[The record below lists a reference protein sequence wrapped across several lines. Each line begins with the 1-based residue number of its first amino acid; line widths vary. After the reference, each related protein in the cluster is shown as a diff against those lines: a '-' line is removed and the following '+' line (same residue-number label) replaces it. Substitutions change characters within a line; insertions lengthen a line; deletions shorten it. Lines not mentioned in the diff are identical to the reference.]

1 LAESRS
7 AVERKETKVTSHT
20 HEKYIITDIDGTVV
34 PHPYH
39 SGLTQSERNP
49 YITKL
54 LHLMSNHHVACVT
67 GRTLHGWK
75 RLWTDSGNDPHLPRL
90 MGLSF
95 GAEVY
100 FHGKAQPVTPNSHE
114 LEQATHELSAAL
126 DAIPEFR
133 NQADTADVMS
143 KGKLQGYSIEVK
155 PRIVQID
162 WNFATES
169 LNLRFA
175 EQVFHT
181 LNPHLARKA
190 ALRCQVFHRRIDI
203 LSDGFVPKAELAHH
217 VADWVQNTRLA
228 PAGGITN
235 QLPECIVLGD
245 ELYDDYLFQSI
256 KTLKPKVFGH
266 VRCIGVRNGN
276 TALFQHADKVVES
289 PDEAWELIDNELKG
303 SR

>member
-1 LAESRS
+1 M
-7 AVERKETKVTSHT
+7 TSQT

-54 LHLMSNHHVACVT
+54 LHLMRNHHVACVT

-100 FHGKAQPVTPNSHE
+100 FHGKALPVTPNSHE

-217 VADWVQNTRLA
+217 IADWVQNTRLA
-228 PAGGITN
+228 PAGGNTT

>member
-1 LAESRS
+1 M
-7 AVERKETKVTSHT
+7 TSHP

-54 LHLMSNHHVACVT
+54 LHLMRNHHVACVT

-100 FHGKAQPVTPNSHE
+100 FHGKALPVTPNSHE
-114 LEQATHELSAAL
+114 LEQATHELRAAL
-126 DAIPEFR
+126 DASPEFR

-143 KGKLQGYSIEVK
+143 KGRLQGYSIEVK

-162 WNFATES
+162 WNFAT
-169 LNLRFA
+169 
-175 EQVFHT
+175 
-181 LNPHLARKA
+181 
-190 ALRCQVFHRRIDI
+190 
-203 LSDGFVPKAELAHH
+203 
-217 VADWVQNTRLA
+217 QN
-228 PAGGITN
+228 
-235 QLPECIVLGD
+235 
-245 ELYDDYLFQSI
+245 
-256 KTLKPKVFGH
+256 
-266 VRCIGVRNGN
+266 
-276 TALFQHADKVVES
+276 ALFWATNCMTTTSFRASKRSNQRCLAMFAASEFVKVTPRCFIMQTKLWKARTRHGNS
-289 PDEAWELIDNELKG
+289 LMPNSKG
-303 SR
+303 LGRKIGDCAVRH

>member
-1 LAESRS
+1 
-7 AVERKETKVTSHT
+7 VTSHT

-54 LHLMSNHHVACVT
+54 LHLMRNHHVACVT

-100 FHGKAQPVTPNSHE
+100 FHGKALPVTPNSHE
-114 LEQATHELSAAL
+114 LQQATHELRAAL

-133 NQADTADVMS
+133 NQADTAVTMS
-143 KGKLQGYSIEVK
+143 KGQLQGYSIEVK

-169 LNLRFA
+169 MNLRFA

-228 PAGGITN
+228 PVDSRG

-276 TALFQHADKVVES
+276 TALFQHADEVVES
-289 PDEAWELIDNELKG
+289 PKEAWDLIDIELKG

>member
-1 LAESRS
+1 MLFGHE
-7 AVERKETKVTSHT
+7 KETDVKLHPP
-20 HEKYIITDIDGTVV
+20 EKYIITDIDGTVV

-49 YITKL
+49 YITRL
-54 LHLMSNHHVACVT
+54 LELMRNHHVACVT
-67 GRTLHGWK
+67 GRTPQGWR

-100 FHGKAQPVTPNSHE
+100 FHGKALPVTPSSHE
-114 LEQATHELSAAL
+114 LTQATEELRTALAAIA
-126 DAIPEFR
+126 DFR
-133 NQADTADVMS
+133 NQADTAVVMS
-143 KGKLQGYSIEVK
+143 KGQLQGYSIEVK

-169 LNLRFA
+169 MNLRFA

-181 LNPHLARKA
+181 LNPHLASKA
-190 ALRCQVFHRRIDI
+190 ALRCQVFHQRIDI

-228 PAGGITN
+228 AAEN
-235 QLPECIVLGD
+235 REHLPECLVLGD
-245 ELYDDYLFQSI
+245 ELYDDYLFRSI

-276 TALFQHADKVVES
+276 PALFQHADQVVES
-289 PDEAWELIDNELKG
+289 PKEAWELIDKELKK